1 MTNERLVIATRNKG
15 KMREFKRLFGC
26 LPFDLLTLDD
36 VGIDDDVEETGET
49 FEDNAILKA
58 RGYALISGELT
69 LADDSGLE
77 VDALGGAPGVLS
89 ARYTGPDGTDKD
101 NNRTLIRNLD
111 ATGSSSWTAR
121 YRVVLALC
129 DPAGVN
135 EATMSDLDL
144 VEGECEGEIIRD
156 PKGQNGF
163 GYDPY
168 FYVARFGRTMA
179 ELSAEE
185 KDSVSHRGIAARKM
199 TRVLEERL
207 PH

>member
-1 MTNERLVIATRNKG
+1 M
-15 KMREFKRLFGC
+15 
-26 LPFDLLTLDD
+26 
-36 VGIDDDVEETGET
+36 
-49 FEDNAILKA
+49 
-58 RGYALISGELT
+58 
-69 LADDSGLE
+69 
-77 VDALGGAPGVLS
+77 LS
-89 ARYTGPDGTDKD
+89 ARYTGPDGTDED